1 MKTLGLIGGLTW
13 HSTLEYY
20 RGLNQGMNDRLGD
33 VHSAS
38 LLMYSVDFAKI
49 RDWTIADNWTAIADH
64 MITYALKLE
73 ASGAEALLIGANTMH
88 HIADQVQAAL
98 RIPVIHIA
106 SVTAAA
112 IRKQGFSK
120 VLLLGTR
127 YTMQLPFY
135 REKLAVQGINMM
147 IPDELE
153 CESINTSIYQEMSK
167 GVFLESRKDEFLEL
181 IARYEALGAQAVIL
195 GCTEIP
201 VLLRDRVIPIPAF
214 DTLQLHVQAGVDFA
228 LG

>member
-20 RGLNQGMNDRLGD
+20 RALNQGINDRLGD
-33 VHSAS
+33 VHSAR
-38 LLMYSVDFAKI
+38 LLMYSVDFACI
-49 RDWTIADNWTAIADH
+49 RDWTVADNWTAIAEH
-64 MITYALKLE
+64 IIEYAKKLE
-73 ASGAEALLIGANTMH
+73 AAGAEGLLIGANTMH
-88 HIADQVQAAL
+88 HIADQVQDAL
-98 RIPVIHIA
+98 KIPLIHIA

-112 IRKQGFSK
+112 IRKQDLSK

-135 REKLAVQGINMM
+135 REKLAREGIEMM
-147 IPDELE
+147 IPDEV
-153 CESINTSIYQEMSK
+153 ESTSVNTSIYQEMSK
-167 GVFLESRKDEFLEL
+167 GIFLESRRTEMLNL
-181 IARYEALGAQAVIL
+181 IDRYAALGAQGVIL

-201 VLLRDRVIPIPAF
+201 VLLSDRVIPIPAF